1 MCADKSVTPQIYEN
15 KKVCTAD
22 LSVRR
27 LSLICADCRMPSS
40 HSQLKQITADAP
52 ASATGVT

>member
-1 MCADKSVTPQIYEN
+1 VRRKSVTPQIYEN

-27 LSLICADCRMPSS
+27 FLRRGGRGFAQMRL
-40 HSQLKQITADAP
+40 HQV
-52 ASATGVT
+52 G